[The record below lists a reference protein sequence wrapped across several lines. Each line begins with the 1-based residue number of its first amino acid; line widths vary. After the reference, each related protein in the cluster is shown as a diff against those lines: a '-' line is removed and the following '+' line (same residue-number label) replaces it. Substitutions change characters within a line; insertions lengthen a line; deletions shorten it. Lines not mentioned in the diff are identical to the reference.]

1 MANVRLVQSV
11 ARRYRSSGGLS
22 FDDLVQEGCLG
33 LVRGAEKFDPSKGF
47 KFSTYA
53 HWWVRQSITRA
64 VQDCGRDVR
73 LPVHLH
79 ELMTKIRS
87 VQESLKEDPC
97 FLSDLGYGR
106 KPSEATRAKLAGA
119 TNGSA
124 SDDSVE
130 DIAAYLDVDV
140 DRVQKVIK
148 LMEQPISLESATAGS
163 HHQTEDGLGEDGGT
177 AHLED
182 IAQSLFGE
190 DPDEDMTEMA
200 HYDRLRTDVKHVLST
215 LSERERKIIAM
226 RFGVLDMDPKTLEQI
241 GKEFSVTRERIR
253 QIECRAIRKLKDP
266 ERNSIIADYTQPMPV
281 DN

>member
-1 MANVRLVQSV
+1 M
-11 ARRYRSSGGLS
+11 
-22 FDDLVQEGCLG
+22 
-33 LVRGAEKFDPSKGF
+33 
-47 KFSTYA
+47 
-53 HWWVRQSITRA
+53 
-64 VQDCGRDVR
+64 
-73 LPVHLH
+73 
-79 ELMTKIRS
+79 
-87 VQESLKEDPC
+87 
-97 FLSDLGYGR
+97 
-106 KPSEATRAKLAGA
+106 
-119 TNGSA
+119 
-124 SDDSVE
+124 
-130 DIAAYLDVDV
+130 DVDV